1 MENLNKKEMFFQM
14 IDPNTKAGILGGT
27 ILSTFMNLSWT
38 AIVYTIIMAAIGA
51 VVSFIV
57 SLLLRKLV
65 KKYFN

>member
-1 MENLNKKEMFFQM
+1 M

-65 KKYFN
+65 KKYFS